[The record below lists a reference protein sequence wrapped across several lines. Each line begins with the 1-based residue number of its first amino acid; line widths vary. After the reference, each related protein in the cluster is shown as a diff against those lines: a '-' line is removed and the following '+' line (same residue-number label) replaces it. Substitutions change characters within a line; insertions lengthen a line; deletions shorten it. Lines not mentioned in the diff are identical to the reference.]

1 MMPMRFGSYSFFG
14 SAAALISSQPSWLNG
29 RSYWLIW

>member
-1 MMPMRFGSYSFFG
+1 MMPIRFGSIRPLG
-14 SAAALISSQPSWLNG
+14 SLIASQPSWLSG